1 MLGRRI
7 KNLGNFARFAPCM
20 AAFAAV
26 LLTVT
31 LVPGGVAAML
41 LCVIALAG
49 LAAWIMRDH
58 ARFAQLAARLGCAPG
73 QGWAALLER
82 AERIESE
89 METLGTR
96 LPQRHPV
103 SDLPTREPL
112 LALMAQDGHGTLG
125 IIALDDFDRLCA
137 LDPDQADAMLR
148 ALALRLLRMTGARR
162 MVAQVDRARLAIWLG
177 PDLALRDAHGQL
189 EAISYALHA
198 PLDEEAPFAG
208 QLTVH
213 HAAFDGEAET
223 PQNALARLMAVA
235 SSRQGRGG
243 AVHRVDDARVTQ
255 EREQFA
261 LERDLRQA
269 LPRGE
274 LELCFQPQID
284 ARKGR
289 AVGAEALL
297 RWRSP
302 VHGMVSPMRF
312 IPLLEQLGLIEEVGL
327 WVLNASCRM
336 ARQWQALE
344 LGQLSIAV
352 NVAPQQLEDASFH
365 ARVRRTLEA
374 QGLAPQ
380 ALEIELTESQA
391 VADPNRAERQF
402 TPLRALGVKIA
413 IDDFGTGFSSFS
425 ALRKLDFDKIKIDRE
440 FVTDVESR
448 RDSQAICQSMIALA
462 RGLGIRVIAEGVERA
477 EEYRWLLHHG
487 CHEFQGF
494 YFSRP
499 LAGPDFADFLRDGAG
514 LAAKLAVDPRQSQQK
529 ILQRFGS

>member
-1 MLGRRI
+1 
-7 KNLGNFARFAPCM
+7 M
-20 AAFAAV
+20 ALCAAV
-26 LLTVT
+26 CATALLPATA
-31 LVPGGVAAML
+31 VPSRLAAAG
-41 LCVIALAG
+41 IALIAVAG
-49 LAAWIMRDH
+49 LWAGRLRESH
-58 ARFAQLAARLGCAPG
+58 RLALLANRLGCEPSL
-73 QGWAALLER
+73 GWEGILVR
-82 AERIESE
+82 AIDIEKE
-89 METLGTR
+89 LQTLGTR

-112 LALMAQDGHGTLG
+112 LSLMAQDGHGTLG
-125 IIALDDFDRLCA
+125 IVALDDFDRLCA
-137 LDPDQADAMLR
+137 LDPAQADGMLK
-148 ALALRLLRMTGARR
+148 ALALRLSRMTGARR

-177 PDLALRDAHGQL
+177 PDVAARDAHGQL

-198 PLDEEAPFAG
+198 PLEEGTPFAG

-213 HAAFDGEAET
+213 HAAFDHAVET
-223 PQNALARLMAVA
+223 PQNALARLLAVA
-235 SSRQGRGG
+235 SSRPGRGG
-243 AVHRVDDARVTQ
+243 AVHRVDDTCDAR

-261 LERDLRQA
+261 LEQDVRHA
-269 LPRGE
+269 LARGE

-289 AVGAEALL
+289 TVGAEALL

-302 VHGMVSPMRF
+302 VHGLVSPMRF

-336 ARQWQALE
+336 VRQWQGLN
-344 LGQLSIAV
+344 LGHLSIAV

-374 QGLAPQ
+374 QGLAPR

-391 VADPNRAERQF
+391 VADPCRAERQF

-440 FVTDVESR
+440 FVTDVEQR

-499 LAGPDFADFLRDGAG
+499 LAGTDFADFLRDRAG
-514 LAAKLAVDPRQSQQK
+514 LTAKLAVDPRQSQHN
-529 ILQRFGS
+529 ILQRFNS

>member
-1 MLGRRI
+1 MARATHIENELRALGRR
-7 KNLGNFARFAPCM
+7 
-20 AAFAAV
+20 
-26 LLTVT
+26 
-31 LVPGGVAAML
+31 
-41 LCVIALAG
+41 
-49 LAAWIMRDH
+49 
-58 ARFAQLAARLGCAPG
+58 
-73 QGWAALLER
+73 
-82 AERIESE
+82 S
-89 METLGTR
+89 
-96 LPQRHPV
+96 PQRHPV

-112 LALMAQDGHGTLG
+112 LLLMAEDGSGTLG
-125 IIALDDFDRLCA
+125 IIALEDFDRLCA
-137 LDPDQADAMLR
+137 LDPEKADDMLKT
-148 ALALRLLRMTGARR
+148 LALRLLRMTGGRR

-177 PDLALRDAHGQL
+177 PDVAVCDAHGQL

-198 PLDEEAPFAG
+198 PLDEEMSFAG

-213 HAAFDGEAET
+213 HATFDHAVET
-223 PQNALARLMAVA
+223 PQNALARLLAVVN
-235 SSRQGRGG
+235 SRPGRGG
-243 AVHRVDDARVTQ
+243 MVHRVNDAAVSND
-255 EREQFA
+255 REQFA
-261 LERDLRQA
+261 LEQDLRHA
-269 LPRGE
+269 LTRGE
-274 LELCFQPQID
+274 LELCYQPQID

-289 AVGAEALL
+289 VAGAEALL

-327 WVLNASCRM
+327 WVLNAACRM

-344 LGQLSIAV
+344 LGSLSVAV
-352 NVAPQQLEDASFH
+352 NVAPQQLEDATFH

-440 FVTDVESR
+440 FVTDVEQR

-499 LAGPDFADFLRDGAG
+499 LAGPDFADFLRNSAG
-514 LAAKLAVDPRQSQQK
+514 LTAKLAVDPRQSQQK